1 MNYLKRSLNDMIS
14 IYKLNANN
22 FNCKL
27 LYHHFAHD
35 HDLDVDLRFQ
45 IFVSNF
51 TDFRKRLETDLMDVL
66 NSIQPTGLS
75 SSPSFLLNCIE
86 NYQKPPLITEKI

>member
-1 MNYLKRSLNDMIS
+1 MIS
-14 IYKLNANN
+14 IDKFNSNN
-22 FNCKL
+22 INCKL

-51 TDFRKRLETDLMDVL
+51 TDFRKRLETDLMYVL
-66 NSIQPTGLS
+66 NTIQPTGLN

-86 NYQKPPLITEKI
+86 NYQKPSLITEKI